1 VAEASTGWP
10 LVLPAVVL
18 RSDDLVRAV
27 TGPDEILSLE
37 TALELVVREAPL
49 GIALMDRQLRFVL
62 VNAAMASMNGLPVED
77 HLGRDVRTVVGQ
89 QMGLQGL
96 SEVLQRALDTGKPLR
111 DVTFV
116 TDGAGGQR
124 RTFRCDYFPVLSG
137 EAVVGVC
144 SFVEEVTAR
153 RLAESQ
159 RDEAA
164 AREHAARLEA
174 EAQVREL
181 TLAREALAEK
191 QAQIQV
197 ITDAVPALI
206 ALVGK
211 DLRYRFANETYRG
224 WFGRDPASVI
234 GRTLVEVMGPQGY
247 ETVREHVEHALGGA
261 DVKYEVLMPYPMGVR
276 RVRAQLMPLRTRTGA
291 VDGFVALV
299 QDISAERRREEKLQ
313 FLAEAS
319 ATLTSSLDFEETLR
333 KLAALAVPRLAD
345 WCAIEMLTGDDQSEQ
360 LAVAHVDEAKVDHA
374 WSLRETYPI
383 DWSQRFGLPEVL
395 RTGRSELYEEI
406 PEELLSRSAV
416 DDAHLGVIR
425 ALGLRSAII
434 APLIARGRI
443 LGAITLVSAE
453 SGRKYDAADL
463 TLVEDVAARAALAVE
478 NARLYRE
485 AREAVRKRDDFLSV
499 ASHELKTPLTSLKL
513 TVAALE
519 REAVRAGIP
528 PSFQARLDRIQT
540 QSTRLAAL
548 VDQLLDVSRMSM
560 GRLVLER
567 EAVDLRELAAE
578 VVQRFAD
585 EASRLGTRVTLTA
598 ADPVPIRGDRQR
610 LDQVLTNLVSNAL
623 KYGAGSPVD
632 VQVDCNSGS
641 GPTLRVHDGGP
652 GIPSEEQDRIF
663 ERFERGRDTE
673 GHVGMGLGL
682 WIVREIVL
690 AHRGQLWV
698 QSPPGLGTTFGVS
711 LPVDG

>member
-1 VAEASTGWP
+1 M
-10 LVLPAVVL
+10 
-18 RSDDLVRAV
+18 
-27 TGPDEILSLE
+27 
-37 TALELVVREAPL
+37 ALELVVREAPL
-49 GIALMDRQLRFVL
+49 GVALFDRDLRFVL
-62 VNAAMASMNGLPVED
+62 VNPALAAINGITVEE
-77 HLGRDVRTVVGQ
+77 HLGRNVRAVLGEEA
-89 QMGLQGL
+89 GFQGL
-96 SEVLQRALDTGKPLR
+96 YEVLQRVLHGGKPLR
-111 DVTFV
+111 DVTLQS
-116 TDGAGGQR
+116 DGPQGQR
-124 RTFRCDYFPVLSG
+124 RTFRCDCHPVTDG
-137 EAVVGVC
+137 GFVVGVC
-144 SFVEEVTAR
+144 KFVEEVTAR
-153 RLAESQ
+153 RLVESQ

-164 AREHAARLEA
+164 EREHAARLEA

-191 QAQIQV
+191 QAQLQL

-224 WFGRDPASVI
+224 WFGRPPESVI
-234 GRTLVEVMGPQGY
+234 GRTLLEVMGPDGY
-247 ETVREHVEHALGGA
+247 GTVREHVERALGGA
-261 DVKYEVLMPYPMGVR
+261 DVKYEVLMPYPMGMR
-276 RVRAQLMPLRTRTGA
+276 RVRSQLMPLRTRTGA

-319 ATLTSSLDFEETLR
+319 ATLTSSLDYEETLR

-374 WSLRETYPI
+374 WSLRERYPI

-406 PEELLSRSAV
+406 PSELLSRSAV

-443 LGAITLVSAE
+443 LGAITLVNAE
-453 SGRKYDAADL
+453 SGRRYDAGDL

-519 REAVRAGIP
+519 REAVRAGTP

-548 VDQLLDVSRMSM
+548 VDQLLDVSRMSV

-567 EAVDLRELAAE
+567 EAVDLRDLAAE

-598 ADPVPIRGDRQR
+598 PEPVPVRGDRQR
-610 LDQVLTNLVSNAL
+610 LDQVLTNLVANAL
-623 KYGAGSPVD
+623 KYGAGSPVE
-632 VQVDCNSGS
+632 VQVDCNSGA

-663 ERFERGRDTE
+663 ERFERGRHTE
-673 GHVGMGLGL
+673 GHAGMGLGL

-690 AHRGQLWV
+690 AHQGHLWV

-711 LPVDG
+711 LPLEG